1 MLTNEERAIVD
12 KIRENTKENNIDNIT
27 RTIAYREFY
36 ERNPEIKWSLLASL
50 VSRNAGW
57 NMCDLEGEWF
67 PKVLSK
73 QFRTKIFLTYERANW
88 LIFSDAYPQLCIY
101 EESKKIGK
109 RLFHLL
115 PQFSVSPFMRE
126 RWEEFWNINGEEK
139 LIISLIINEQNLI
152 QRPVIEHPIYRNKVF
167 QTWIFLLQDWLHF
180 STVIFPT
187 KGGELYGCSVHDFKK
202 LSSRIKLGKRL
213 AKILFHPDLYPHIH
227 EFSLDTNHTGSR
239 HDYEQFLAN
248 KKKQD
253 TPFLREAF
261 PVIHHHRRDFKGW
274 YAPIHQIEKWLQPEK
289 LTKETNITNWYQ
301 EKQEQLHDGILMEH
315 EVQQL
320 FSLNKLNPS

>member
-12 KIRENTKENNIDNIT
+12 KIRGNTKEKNIDNIT

-73 QFRTKIFLTYERANW
+73 QFRTRLFLTYERANW

-101 EESKKIGK
+101 EESKKVGK

-115 PQFSVSPFMRE
+115 PQFSVSPFMRD
-126 RWEEFWNINGEEK
+126 RWMEFWNINGEEK
-139 LIISLIINEQNLI
+139 LMLSLIINEQNLI
-152 QRPVIEHPIYRNKVF
+152 QRPVIEHPVYQHRVF
-167 QTWIFLLQDWLHF
+167 KTWIFLLQDWLHF

-187 KGGELYGCSVHDFKK
+187 KSGKLYGCSVHDFKK

-227 EFSLDTNHTGSR
+227 EFSLETIHTGSR
-239 HDYEQFLAN
+239 HDYEQYFTN

-253 TPFLREAF
+253 TPFLREVL
-261 PVIHHHRRDFKGW
+261 PVIYHHRHDFKGW
-274 YAPIHQIEKWLQPEK
+274 SAPIHKIEKWLQPEK
-289 LTKETNITNWYQ
+289 LTKEINITNWYQ
-301 EKQEQLHDGILMEH
+301 EKQEQLHVGILMEH